1 MHSYALL
8 GLILAC
14 SLVSF
19 VAVLAL
25 DLRRRH
31 LSFAQIFRMSP
42 LSRIDLFPAAFASA
56 ASTLLCIFLAVG
68 LYRAAV
74 SGRIPGFLPTLL
86 ALVLLLLSALFFWQ
100 EGRREIQFQR
110 PTGLVFGEFLIIFGI
125 LDALLNLFPPHSHP
139 APTHLS
145 RSLIYSSISIFIGIA
160 LVLYVVPP
168 FLKKYEGLRIL
179 ERVGSGSGDQFLQ
192 QESTPP
198 TPECPNPELWKM
210 RDTQSTEVEVLDF
223 LTQLVITIKPK
234 LIVETGTFL
243 GYGTLALAAGLKA
256 NGFGKLI
263 TVEFDP
269 EIRARARER
278 INASELA
285 PFIESRLESS
295 LDTVIP
301 GTIDLLFSDSH
312 LANREAEIRRLLPQ
326 LDPRGVLVIHDASSH
341 FKIVREAALRLESE
355 GLISAVLLSTP
366 RGVVVAQ
373 RRAGR
378 V

>member
-8 GLILAC
+8 GLIVVLSLAT
-14 SLVSF
+14 F
-19 VAVLAL
+19 IGVLSR

-31 LSFAQIFRMSP
+31 LSFPQIFRISP
-42 LSRIDLFPAAFASA
+42 LARIDLFPAAFASA
-56 ASTLLCIFLAVG
+56 MATALVVALAIG
-68 LYRAAV
+68 LYQAAV
-74 SGRIPGFLPTLL
+74 SGRIPGLLPTLL
-86 ALVLLLLSALFFWQ
+86 ALILLLLSSLFFWQ

-125 LDALLNLFPPHSHP
+125 LYAISNLFPPHAHGPQS
-139 APTHLS
+139 HLS
-145 RSLIYSSISIFIGIA
+145 RSLIYSSVSILVGVA
-160 LVLYVVPP
+160 LILYVVPP

-179 ERVGSGSGDQFLQ
+179 ERVGSGDQFLQ
-192 QESTPP
+192 AESTPP

-269 EIRARARER
+269 DIRARALER
-278 INASELA
+278 IEASGLA